1 MDRCQ
6 TIELFVRGRDAW
18 NDWANKQLTEREAL
32 KKKGLWLP
40 KRDWFDHNKLKYEEA
55 RQWMESAAA
64 DFSGCRFVGSKEKAK
79 EEKKVSESAGQPVN
93 TDPLEPR
100 PADFDGFIFP
110 GKVKFDKATFYGD
123 ASFQGATFEGD
134 AWFKEATFKGD
145 AWFKSANF
153 NGGAVF
159 DHATFQGDAWF
170 RSAAFTGHVWFDST
184 RFHRVASFYTVTAKH
199 GFALLRACFKRR
211 VPDFLSAKFDEPI
224 MFDNIRLEAGIEP
237 GGLFR
242 SIFGGL
248 FSWLFGKPDHAL
260 SAKYRA
266 LKRLAVQ
273 SDDHRIDQDF
283 FRGELRARRYNEDM
297 PLYLGFWVG
306 ILYEAVSNFGH
317 SIIRPLLW
325 LFVLFLLSSWFY
337 LSQYT
342 PAGISPRAYIQVQ
355 LLPQLPDSV
364 YTLVP
369 SLRPAALPPLTCKD
383 KRSDDPV
390 AAAIMLALKKNSV
403 FAGFDTAEKSTHL
416 YTCLYGYDDD
426 AKTPKVPNAVVLWG
440 IWQTFG
446 STALLFLILLGLR
459 NRFKIK

>member
-1 MDRCQ
+1 MTEGWDGSVP
-6 TIELFVRGRDAW
+6 TIARFILGRDAW
-18 NDWANKQLTEREAL
+18 NAWATEQLAERKVLED
-32 KKKGLWLP
+32 KGLWIP
-40 KRDWFDHNKLKYEEA
+40 KRDWFDHNKFKYEEA
-55 RQWMESAAA
+55 RLWMEFAAA

-110 GKVKFDKATFYGD
+110 GKVQFDKATFYGD

-159 DHATFQGDAWF
+159 DRATFKGEASF
-170 RSAAFTGHVWFDST
+170 RSAAFTGHTWFDSVC
-184 RFHRVASFYTVTAKH
+184 FHSVASFYTVTAKH
-199 GFALLRACFKRR
+199 GFALLGACFKHR

-224 MFDNIRLEAGIEP
+224 MFDSIRLEAGVEP

-248 FSWLFGKPDHAL
+248 FSQLFGKPDHAL

-273 SDDHRIDQDF
+273 SDDHRIEQDF
-283 FRGELRARRYNEDM
+283 FRGELRARRYNEDK
-297 PLYLGFWVG
+297 PWHLGFWVG
-306 ILYEAVSNFGH
+306 ILYEAVSNFGY

-325 LFVLFLLSSWFY
+325 LFALFLLSSWFY
-337 LSQYT
+337 LSEYT
-342 PAGISPRAYIQVQ
+342 PTGISSRAYIQAQ
-355 LLPQLPDSV
+355 LLSHLPDSA
-364 YTLVP
+364 YTLLP
-369 SLRPAALPPLTCKD
+369 ALRPEELPPLACKD
-383 KRSDDPV
+383 
-390 AAAIMLALKKNSV
+390 
-403 FAGFDTAEKSTHL
+403 EKS
-416 YTCLYGYDDD
+416 GQSSRFSD
-426 AKTPKVPNAVVLWG
+426 NARAQEKLGVRRLRYRG
-440 IWQTFG
+440 EEH
-446 STALLFLILLGLR
+446 ALLCLSLR
-459 NRFKIK
+459 QR